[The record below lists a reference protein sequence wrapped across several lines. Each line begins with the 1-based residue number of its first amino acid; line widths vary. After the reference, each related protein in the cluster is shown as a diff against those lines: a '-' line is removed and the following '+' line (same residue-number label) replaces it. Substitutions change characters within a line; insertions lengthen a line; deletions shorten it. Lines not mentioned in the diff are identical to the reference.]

1 MATNEK
7 HTNETAF
14 ASGRETAERG
24 EIIALTDDCGND
36 IDFEFLDLIEYSSNS
51 YAVLIP
57 TDEAADQVLIF
68 KVENASLEDNTF
80 SPVEDPDL
88 AQAIFDLFRVK
99 NEEYFDFT

>member
-24 EIIALTDDCGND
+24 KIITLTDDRGND

>member
-24 EIIALTDDCGND
+24 ESITLTDDCGND

>member
-14 ASGRETAERG
+14 ASCRETAERG
-24 EIIALTDDCGND
+24 EIITLTDDCGND

>member
-7 HTNETAF
+7 HTNETAS
-14 ASGRETAERG
+14 ASSRETAERG
-24 EIIALTDDCGND
+24 EIITLTDDRGNE

>member
-1 MATNEK
+1 M
-7 HTNETAF
+7 
-14 ASGRETAERG
+14 
-24 EIIALTDDCGND
+24 CG
-36 IDFEFLDLIEYSSNS
+36 
-51 YAVLIP
+51 
-57 TDEAADQVLIF
+57 DQVLIF

>member
-14 ASGRETAERG
+14 APGRETAERG
-24 EIIALTDDCGND
+24 EIITLTDDRGND

>member
-14 ASGRETAERG
+14 ASDREAAERG
-24 EIIALTDDCGND
+24 EIITLTDDRGND

>member
-7 HTNETAF
+7 HTNETAS
-14 ASGRETAERG
+14 ASGRETTERG
-24 EIIALTDDCGND
+24 EIITLTDDRGNE

>member
-14 ASGRETAERG
+14 ASGRETTERG
-24 EIIALTDDCGND
+24 EIITLTDDCGND

>member
-14 ASGRETAERG
+14 ASGRKAAERG
-24 EIIALTDDCGND
+24 EIITLTDDRGND

>member
-14 ASGRETAERG
+14 ASGRETPERG
-24 EIIALTDDCGND
+24 EIVTLTDDRGND

-88 AQAIFDLFRVK
+88 AQAIFDLFRIK

>member
-24 EIIALTDDCGND
+24 EIITLTDDRGND
-36 IDFEFLDLIEYSSNS
+36 IDFEFLDLIEYSSIS
-51 YAVLIP
+51 YP

>member
-7 HTNETAF
+7 HTKETAS
-14 ASGRETAERG
+14 ASSRETAERG
-24 EIIALTDDCGND
+24 EIITLTDDRGNE

>member
-14 ASGRETAERG
+14 ASGRETADRG
-24 EIIALTDDCGND
+24 EIITLTDDRGND
-36 IDFEFLDLIEYSSNS
+36 IDFECLDLIEYSSNS